1 MSGSPKFE
9 LQLRENDALILYVI
23 QSTFGFGKVQH
34 RSNARRRVKGSRARD
49 YYGYTVSGRYNAC
62 VLVDILEEG
71 FYGNDADWLAC
82 FCDGEACFTITRCGS
97 PEFTL
102 KLREDDMQVLLDIQS
117 MLGVG
122 SVKHHSLQPSRNKG
136 MLGANDAVRLRVYG
150 SNCLKVVD
158 TLEGKLRTKKARDFK
173 IWSKAVRTSVAL
185 GTGQHPD
192 RKPMMLQYKRQLEEA
207 RKFVPFVVGS
217 KDV

>member
-1 MSGSPKFE
+1 
-9 LQLRENDALILYVI
+9 
-23 QSTFGFGKVQH
+23 
-34 RSNARRRVKGSRARD
+34 
-49 YYGYTVSGRYNAC
+49 
-62 VLVDILEEG
+62 
-71 FYGNDADWLAC
+71 
-82 FCDGEACFTITRCGS
+82 
-97 PEFTL
+97 
-102 KLREDDMQVLLDIQS
+102 MQVLLDIQS